1 MKVFKVTDCLCDE
14 CDDEIAVVAF
24 RLAAVGQIALCH
36 KHLRELLTKLTH
48 FGEKEPRCSSPQQ

>member
-1 MKVFKVTDCLCDE
+1 MKVFRVTGCLCDE
-14 CDDEIAVVAF
+14 CDDEAAVVAF

-48 FGEKEPRCSSPQQ
+48 LGSRDVHPRNSN